1 MNRKITW
8 IRHGQSDWNAQ
19 GRWQGHTDTLL
30 SDRGKEQAL
39 ALSKRLKNSKFDAI
53 YSSDLERALHTC
65 RLALPSGEVQIDP
78 RLREINFGIYEG
90 NHWDGLTAGERNL
103 VGEWWADPY
112 RCKLEGGESMECVQ
126 SRVNQFFDELPPSC
140 EIAVFTHGGVIRNAI
155 WQVVGKPSGGTW
167 SVQIENTSLTV
178 MEYTQAK
185 SVIHKINDH
194 AHLDPA

>member
-8 IRHGQSDWNAQ
+8 IRHGQSEWNAQ
-19 GRWQGHTDTLL
+19 GRWQGHTDILL
-30 SDRGKEQAL
+30 SERGQEQAL
-39 ALSKRLKNSKFDAI
+39 ALSRRLKGVEFDAV
-53 YSSDLERALHTC
+53 YSSDLQRALQTC
-65 RLALPSGEVQIDP
+65 RLALPCQDVRIDP

-90 NHWDGLTAGERNL
+90 NYWDGLTAGERSL

-126 SRVNQFFDELPPSC
+126 ARVAEFLDELPASC

-155 WQVVGKPSGGTW
+155 WQVVGKPVGGSW

-178 MEYTQAK
+178 MQYTENK
-185 SVIHKINDH
+185 SVIQRINDH
-194 AHLDPA
+194 AHLDCR